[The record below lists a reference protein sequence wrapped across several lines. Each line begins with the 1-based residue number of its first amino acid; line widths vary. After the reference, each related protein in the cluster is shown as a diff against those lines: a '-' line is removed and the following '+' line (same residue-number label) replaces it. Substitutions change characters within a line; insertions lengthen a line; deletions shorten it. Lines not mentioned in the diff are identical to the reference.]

1 MQPGEMD
8 PFMTILLAARRLLTQ
23 AALAAT
29 AWCVGSLGAA
39 QAQTAP
45 APGPKVATAIFATGC
60 FWCAQADF
68 AKLDGVVSTT
78 AGYSGGH
85 AENPTY
91 EQVSTQATGHTESI
105 LVVYDTAKLSYERLL
120 DFFWHTIDPTSRNRQ
135 FCDSGAMHRAA
146 IFTAGPEQMKA
157 AQASR
162 AALDQSRRL
171 PKPVVTEIEPA
182 GPFYAAEPY
191 HQNYAKR
198 NPIRYRFYRFHC
210 GRDSKLKELW
220 GDLALKPTPVA
231 ASAPAS
237 GASAPAGAAPST
249 AAPTAAPAPSA
260 SAAK

>member
-1 MQPGEMD
+1 
-8 PFMTILLAARRLLTQ
+8 MTTLQSARRLLLQTVTT
-23 AALAAT
+23 ATVWCLLGLAPALAQT
-29 AWCVGSLGAA
+29 TPPAA
-39 QAQTAP
+39 
-45 APGPKVATAIFATGC
+45 GKVATAIFATGC

-78 AGYSGGH
+78 AGYSGGQ

-91 EQVSTQATGHTESI
+91 EQVSTQATGHTESV
-105 LVVYDTAKLSYERLL
+105 LVVYDTAKLSYERLV

-146 IFTAGPEQMKA
+146 IFTAGPEQMKI

-162 AALDQSRRL
+162 TALDQSKRF
-171 PKPVVTEIEPA
+171 PAPVVTEIEPV
-182 GPFYAAEPY
+182 GQFYAAEAY

-210 GRDSKLKELW
+210 GRDTKLKDLW

-231 ASAPAS
+231 APAAP
-237 GASAPAGAAPST
+237 ASAPA
-249 AAPTAAPAPSA
+249 PTPTPSA